1 MYTKQNV
8 VSIAIV
14 SFNVKYV
21 RASKNVKSSKLPR
34 FLGGSV
40 PYNPPEFC
48 PASTGGCSKCKKY
61 MKKIKFGITGKLL
74 TREVLRWKIF

>member
-1 MYTKQNV
+1 M
-8 VSIAIV
+8 
-14 SFNVKYV
+14 
-21 RASKNVKSSKLPR
+21 PR

-74 TREVLRWKIF
+74 TREVLRWKIFQKKEELMFFILIYHFDFDFSRYKKSFQCF